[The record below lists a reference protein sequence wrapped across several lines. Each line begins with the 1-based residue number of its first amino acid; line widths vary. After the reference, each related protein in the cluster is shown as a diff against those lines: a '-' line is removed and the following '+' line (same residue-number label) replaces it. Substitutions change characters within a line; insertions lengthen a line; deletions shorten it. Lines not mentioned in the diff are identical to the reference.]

1 MQMILVPGEPLHGA
15 IARTVARSAIER
27 KRLFRVLYPH
37 RNVVTCSAILPLHL
51 RELSES
57 IPSGLA
63 SPEWL
68 LENCTYFPA
77 LAPFLADDERQDLLE
92 RMLVGRRAP
101 NFPVCHSGGHG
112 TTVLQSLRYCPAC
125 AIEHRHVTRVP
136 SIYTGA
142 RWVMVHSLFGNTV
155 CHLHGCRLIETGCT
169 FGADGQ
175 LWHADSVI
183 PRVMPPILAGGQRE
197 VDLARDLASL
207 FEADCARPGRNRIAL
222 VLRQLALEAGC
233 RGHGGRIDPEALRF
247 TILGRFPIEWLAVRE
262 ISLERSNTAWW
273 ITAMGGRSVTIP
285 AIQIA
290 ILCRALGSSLRD
302 VLHSAQAVSACRPGS
317 TIRIAPAPHRLARHR
332 ATILSALRGSELS
345 REDLRREFPTA
356 IDCLRRHDAAWLD
369 AHLPPKRKTGRC
381 GPPPVASQADEA
393 LVLAAIAKAAELRAR
408 PGRPQRITRR
418 LLAEAMRVRH
428 RARHMYPKLHQTIE
442 RLVDSDLSFAGRR
455 FRWLRSELERRGS
468 RGPSTI
474 LAFAEAARVRD
485 LAVES
490 RMVLVLAKHQFSEH
504 AKSA

>member
-1 MQMILVPGEPLHGA
+1 MILVPGEPLHGA

-27 KRLFRVLYPH
+27 KRLFRVLYPN

-77 LAPFLADDERQDLLE
+77 LAPFLEDDERQDLLE

-155 CHLHGCRLIETGCT
+155 CHLHGCRLLETGCT

-207 FEADCARPGRNRIAL
+207 FEADCARPGRSRIAM

-262 ISLERSNTAWW
+262 ISLEWSNTTWW
-273 ITAMGGRSVTIP
+273 IRAVGGRSATIP

-302 VLHSAQAVSACRPGS
+302 VLRSAQEIPACRPGS
-317 TIRIAPAPHRLARHR
+317 TIRVVARYR
-332 ATILSALRGSELS
+332 ETILSALRGGQRS
-345 REDLRREFPTA
+345 REDPRQEYSTA
-356 IDCLRRHDAAWLD
+356 MQCLRQHDAAWFD
-369 AHLPPKRKTGRC
+369 ANLPAKRTTGRL
-381 GPPPVASQADEA
+381 GRRFDSDADEA
-393 LVLAAIAKAAELRAR
+393 LAQAAIAKAAELRAR

-442 RLVDSDLSFAGRR
+442 RLVDSDLAFAGRR

-474 LAFAEAARVRD
+474 LAFAEAARIRD
-485 LAVES
+485 LTIGS
-490 RMVLVLAKHQFSEH
+490 PMVLVLAKHQFGEH
-504 AKSA
+504 AKST